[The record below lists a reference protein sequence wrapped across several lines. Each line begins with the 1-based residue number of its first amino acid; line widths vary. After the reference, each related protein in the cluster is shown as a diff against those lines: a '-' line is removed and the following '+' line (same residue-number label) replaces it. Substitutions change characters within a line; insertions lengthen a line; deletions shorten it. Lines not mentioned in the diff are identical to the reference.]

1 MRFSNETG
9 CFYPEDQEYATLPG
23 DLQTVPDDDYH
34 LVQNRELGKLYRV
47 EDNRMV
53 IYDAPPL
60 PLTDYIEIYCNQL
73 DDLAEACRQA
83 AIVNDLR
90 AVEYEYT
97 TSSALE
103 YKNANYAGVVPAAVQ
118 SWADAAGKTP
128 QEACDDILERRRQY
142 LDALLTIRDQRLRG
156 KALIRQQ
163 TTLDDIISTYSGFA
177 EILDLVKQAVANI

>member
-90 AVEYEYT
+90 AAEYEYT
-97 TSSALE
+97 AQSALE
-103 YKNANYAGVVPAAVQ
+103 YKNANYAGDVPPAIL
-118 SWADAAGKTP
+118 SWATASNKTP
-128 QEACDDILERRRQY
+128 QEACDDILDRRRQY

-163 TTLDDIISTYSGFA
+163 TTHETVLSTYADFA
-177 EILDLVKQAVANI
+177 EILDLVREAVG